1 MTGRHAE
8 IARFAA
14 YNAWANRHLYAAAG
28 RLGPE
33 ALRARRPAAF
43 FTSILGTLNH
53 LLVADRIWLDRFEGR
68 TPAHGRLNE
77 IVHDD
82 LGELEAARRDED
94 ARIQAFVEGLSE
106 RDLDAT
112 LTYRRSD
119 GTPQGGPLGPHLAHV
134 FNHQTHHRGQAHA
147 LLLEAGLHPPQ
158 LDYISYLRETGAA

>member
-8 IARFAA
+8 FVRFAA

-28 RLGPE
+28 RLSAE
-33 ALRARRPAAF
+33 ALRAERPAAF

-68 TPAHGRLNE
+68 TPAHARLDE
-77 IVHDD
+77 IVHED
-82 LGELEAARRDED
+82 LAELAAARRQED
-94 ARIQAFVEGLSE
+94 GRIQAFVDGLRE
-106 RDLDAT
+106 RDLDST

-119 GTPQGGPLGPHLAHV
+119 GTPQGGPLGPHLAHF

-147 LLLEAGLHPPQ
+147 LLLAAGLHPPQ
-158 LDYISYLRETGAA
+158 LDYIYYLRETGVA